1 MLGRRRS
8 GHSLVATLARLSF
21 IQQTLFKSSVHCVTG
36 TGIVLGGMM
45 VNKTV
50 LVIVEFRRVVEVG
63 KEYTGPKNCFSA
75 FWSFRPK
82 KSFLPFVGKD
92 TKIWLRP
99 LLELSRI
106 FKRNILWPHWGSSQ
120 GF

>member
-50 LVIVEFRRVVEVG
+50 LVIVEFRRVVEETDPETVH
-63 KEYTGPKNCFSA
+63 KQ
-75 FWSFRPK
+75 
-82 KSFLPFVGKD
+82 
-92 TKIWLRP
+92 KISTDRY
-99 LLELSRI
+99 
-106 FKRNILWPHWGSSQ
+106 
-120 GF
+120 